1 MTSGYQLSDYA
12 FIGDIHQV
20 SHDVLQLKKVI
31 LILFMKLIPIEGDVN
46 METNPYITVTGTV
59 ASFNADD
66 HTFTMTLNQYI
77 VLTHS
82 SLPFPIHAHFA
93 NWDSKKRWGPDGPKV
108 TIGSTITFGGLL
120 ERVVCERNINKR
132 LELAEIE
139 VASIAY
145 FGTRGNLAA
154 PATRMCFTLKLKT

>member
-1 MTSGYQLSDYA
+1 
-12 FIGDIHQV
+12 
-20 SHDVLQLKKVI
+20 
-31 LILFMKLIPIEGDVN
+31 MKLIPIEGDVN
-46 METNPYITVTGTV
+46 MENNPYITVTGTV

-66 HTFTMTLNQYI
+66 HTFAMTPSQYI

-108 TIGSTITFGGLL
+108 TVGSTITFGGLL

-132 LELAEIE
+132 LELAEVE
-139 VASIAY
+139 VTSIAY
-145 FGTRGNLAA
+145 FGTRGNLTA
-154 PATRMCFTLKLKT
+154 PPLRMFSEIEIENYSTK

>member
-12 FIGDIHQV
+12 FIGDIQQV
-20 SHDVLQLKKVI
+20 SYNILEIRSDF
-31 LILFMKLIPIEGDVN
+31 LILFIKLIPIEGDVN

-59 ASFNADD
+59 TSFNADD
-66 HTFTMTLNQYI
+66 HTFTMTPHQYI

-108 TIGSTITFGGLL
+108 TVGSTVTFGGLL
-120 ERVVCERNINKR
+120 ERVTCEPNINKK
-132 LELAEIE
+132 LEFAEIE

-145 FGTRGNLAA
+145 FGTHGNLTA
-154 PATRMCFTLKLKT
+154 PTRMFSEKKKF

>member
-31 LILFMKLIPIEGDVN
+31 LILFMKLIPIEGDMN
-46 METNPYITVTGTV
+46 IETNPYIIMTGTV

-66 HTFTMTLNQYI
+66 HTFAMTPNQYI

-93 NWDSKKRWGPDGPKV
+93 N
-108 TIGSTITFGGLL
+108 
-120 ERVVCERNINKR
+120 
-132 LELAEIE
+132 
-139 VASIAY
+139 
-145 FGTRGNLAA
+145 
-154 PATRMCFTLKLKT
+154 